1 MALQSGV
8 PRADDVPMQRRLA
21 LSLLSAL
28 ILAAPAT
35 AAAQGPVDDATAA
48 RLFAD
53 AALRAQPQIA
63 AASQQLEALGDPV
76 ECDVEVPR
84 KRLARVNELRNS
96 LHIAHTIAGFTRTVA
111 PVLTR
116 TSHELHGVATTDVAL
131 KSGRTG
137 WRRLRREY
145 AGFAALPAAD
155 VCGQVR
161 AYVRNRYRHTPSTR
175 RTMRAFH
182 AMMAWD
188 TRDVDRRMA
197 GAVSRLV
204 ELGIPAAEADAF
216 DGELG
221 E

>member
-1 MALQSGV
+1 
-8 PRADDVPMQRRLA
+8 MQRRFT

-28 ILAAPAT
+28 ILAVPAT
-35 AAAQGPVDDATAA
+35 AAAQTPVDDATAA
-48 RLFAD
+48 RLFTD

-76 ECDVEVPR
+76 ECEVDVPR
-84 KRLARVNELRNS
+84 KRRARVTELRNS
-96 LHIAHTIAGFTRTVA
+96 LHVAHTIAGFTRTVE

-116 TSHELHGVATTDVAL
+116 ASHDLHGVATTDTAL

-137 WRRLRREY
+137 WRRLRRTY

-155 VCGQVR
+155 VCAQVR
-161 AYVRNRYRHTPSTR
+161 AYVRNGFRHTTATR
-175 RTMRAFH
+175 RAIRAFH

-204 ELGIPAAEADAF
+204 ELGIAAAEADAF